1 MGNRESTAG
10 TAQLDEN
17 GPPDYYAL
25 LEVDESAAADEIKRS
40 FRRLAL
46 IHHPDK
52 NHEDIE
58 GATQRFATLQQA
70 YEVLSDDQER
80 AWYDSHRASLIP
92 EPDAQ
97 TVFDDIKRGA
107 PPPRARDRGLTV
119 RHLAQFFDPAIYKGF
134 DDGENSFFT
143 IYRNLFSRLAHDESQ
158 YVDVPYPSLGH
169 PTSPWVPA
177 SKDEKDAAARTF
189 YTFWLNFATNKDF
202 HWEDGWDVSQ
212 APDRRVRR
220 LMERDNKK
228 AREDARR
235 EYNDTVRSLATFVRK
250 RDPRYKAHLARQAQS
265 PPPPPPPSAPASGA
279 RTPAHAETF
288 VAQDWQQ
295 AAVLPDAADL
305 EWAAAEGT
313 AEEWECVACG
323 KRFRSEAAW
332 DSHERSKKHMRAV
345 DALRQQMRE
354 DEEEL
359 GLGGEEKLGL
369 SGEAEA
375 EAVAAE
381 EGEDADSGGEGSVR
395 DGQEEEPPRSSSPPG
410 DQPED
415 EHATQPSTVEPEDD
429 EGVVDEPRRKRKQG
443 KKKSRAAS
451 PDVVPKSRGR
461 TGRKDVVDGDEEPQ
475 AQQSVANGKPA
486 EPAADDAGRPPDAG
500 VGSPGPAQPEMSK
513 REKRRAREAAKQA
526 KGETVGAKLL
536 CNVCNT
542 EFESRTKLFAHI
554 KSTGHA
560 LATPDDDRTGGGGK
574 KGKKG
579 KK

>member
-1 MGNRESTAG
+1 M
-10 TAQLDEN
+10 
-17 GPPDYYAL
+17 
-25 LEVDESAAADEIKRS
+25 
-40 FRRLAL
+40 
-46 IHHPDK
+46 
-52 NHEDIE
+52 
-58 GATQRFATLQQA
+58 
-70 YEVLSDDQER
+70 
-80 AWYDSHRASLIP
+80 
-92 EPDAQ
+92 
-97 TVFDDIKRGA
+97 
-107 PPPRARDRGLTV
+107 
-119 RHLAQFFDPAIYKGF
+119 
-134 DDGENSFFT
+134 
-143 IYRNLFSRLAHDESQ
+143 
-158 YVDVPYPSLGH
+158 
-169 PTSPWVPA
+169 
-177 SKDEKDAAARTF
+177 
-189 YTFWLNFATNKDF
+189 
-202 HWEDGWDVSQ
+202 
-212 APDRRVRR
+212 
-220 LMERDNKK
+220 
-228 AREDARR
+228 
-235 EYNDTVRSLATFVRK
+235 
-250 RDPRYKAHLARQAQS
+250 
-265 PPPPPPPSAPASGA
+265 
-279 RTPAHAETF
+279 
-288 VAQDWQQ
+288 
-295 AAVLPDAADL
+295 LPDAADL

-395 DGQEEEPPRSSSPPG
+395 DGQEEELPRSSSPPG

-475 AQQSVANGKPA
+475 AQQSIANGKPA
-486 EPAADDAGRPPDAG
+486 EPAADDAERPPDAG

-526 KGETVGAKLL
+526 KGETVGAKLVGPLFMSVVSAQGVTDGVPFQL